1 MSTIPRLCISSSPCM
16 LNEHVIC
23 VGIQVARQERVAAIK
38 ANRAGPGNVSADVA
52 YAVAKSLA
60 KPLQERFSTCAEMRD
75 ALASTAAGQRGNVL

>member
-1 MSTIPRLCISSSPCM
+1 M
-16 LNEHVIC
+16 
-23 VGIQVARQERVAAIK
+23 AAIK

-60 KPLQERFSTCAEMRD
+60 KPLEERFSTCAEMRD

>member
-1 MSTIPRLCISSSPCM
+1 M
-16 LNEHVIC
+16 
-23 VGIQVARQERVAAIK
+23 AAIK
-38 ANRAGPGNVSADVA
+38 ANRPAPGNVSADVA